1 MPVEITMKIAKF
13 HMDLM
18 FGVMPV
24 NGNPAAPISKCC
36 RTNIFNNLNIED
48 NNFAQ
53 TQEVLSGNSVGKA
66 MGMSLPVT
74 APARVSQLKDIMT
87 TNSQNTVNT
96 QIENVEIASLQNAAN
111 KIIGSGNTRAIQVD
125 QSAGKLIRVA
135 MTGSTSDKTAYKNA
149 LAGHMAYFLSGGN
162 FGTQNT
168 SNFTD
173 PTNSNI
179 ERLQDNTDTA
189 NIIEQL
195 IIQANNA
202 GKLNRLFGATSDNG
216 TIVPDLVSGNNK
228 FYFLHFQ
235 IGDILTF
242 KNTVDIGDNNNVIVL
257 FKLLVTDDTD
267 NSLNQHKTLGPDLGL
282 AMNA

>member
-18 FGVMPV
+18 FGILPV

-48 NNFAQ
+48 NNFVHA
-53 TQEVLSGNSVGKA
+53 EAVLFGNAVAEA
-66 MGMSLPVT
+66 MGISLPVI
-74 APARVSQLKDIMT
+74 APARIAQFKDIMT
-87 TNSQNTVNT
+87 SNSQNIVNSE
-96 QIENVEIASLQNAAN
+96 IENIEIISLQNAAN
-111 KIIGSGNTRAIQVD
+111 KIAGSGFTRAIQVD
-125 QSAGKLIRVA
+125 QTSGKLIRLA
-135 MTGSTSDKTAYKNA
+135 MTGTTSDKIAYKNV

-162 FGTQNT
+162 FGMQNT

-173 PTNSNI
+173 PTNTNI
-179 ERLQDNTDTA
+179 ERLHDNTDTA

-202 GKLNRLFGATSDNG
+202 GKLNRLFGATNDNG
-216 TIVPDLVSGNNK
+216 PFIPDLVSGNNK

-235 IGDILTF
+235 VGDILTF
-242 KNTVDIGDNNNVIVL
+242 KNTVKIGDNNIIIKFN
-257 FKLLVTDDTD
+257 LLVTNDTD
-267 NSLNQHKTLGPDLGL
+267 IELNNHKTLGSILGI
-282 AMNA
+282 AMNS